1 MIRTTSKIYL
11 ENGKSKK
18 ISEFKEDTEGK
29 IIYEVIR
36 IIDGK
41 PLFLEDHYARM
52 KYSFELSEVELK
64 ITENELKKQIEKIVK
79 ESSIK
84 EGNIKLTYCVQTDTF
99 KLFFIK
105 HKYPTKVMYKE
116 GVNTILYFGERE
128 NPNAKIVNNEFR
140 SKVNEQIKQRDAFEA
155 ILVSNN
161 GLVTEGSKSNIFF
174 IKDGHLY
181 TSKVQNVLPGVTRT
195 EIITMAIK
203 LNIKIIEEDFNYLKV
218 NEADAAFISGTS
230 PKILPIKKVEDHEYD
245 VNNELLQK
253 LIQNFDKKIEDYIK
267 NYK

>member
-1 MIRTTSKIYL
+1 MIRTTSKVYL
-11 ENGKSKK
+11 ENGESKK

-41 PLFLEDHYARM
+41 PLFMEDHYARM

-64 ITENELKKQIEKIVK
+64 LTEKELKMQIAKLVK
-79 ESSIK
+79 ESGIQ

-99 KLFFIK
+99 KIFFIK
-105 HKYPTKVMYKE
+105 HKYPTKAMYKD
-116 GVNTILYFGERE
+116 GVDTILFFGERE

-140 SKVNEQIKQRDAFEA
+140 SKVNKQIEQREAFEA

-174 IKDGHLY
+174 IKDGYLY

-203 LNIKIIEEDFNYLKV
+203 LNVKIIEEDFNYLKV

-245 VNNELLQK
+245 VNNELLRK
-253 LIQNFDKKIEDYIK
+253 LMKNFDEKIENYIK
-267 NYK
+267 EDK